1 MLDGGQ
7 AIVMDSKSSYYDW
20 RDMKATIN
28 SGFKPDFYCPDG
40 YEQKEVTNPD
50 GSVVYTTGAVATD
63 TYTVTFDAQGGSTV
77 ASQDVAKNPPTPPE
91 PATPSAAGMRRR
103 PAPPLGILTPIP

>member
-1 MLDGGQ
+1 
-7 AIVMDSKSSYYDW
+7 
-20 RDMKATIN
+20 MKDTIN

-77 ASQDVAKNPPTPPE
+77 ASQDVAKNGKVTKPTDPTRTGYTFGGWYKE
-91 PATPSAAGMRRR
+91 AACTT
-103 PAPPLGILTPIP
+103 A